1 MTPATAPPDAPPRAA
16 RPRDRR
22 PRTGL
27 VGPLFKWELVR
38 LARRGQ
44 DARARFILAVAILF
58 VLTAFTVA
66 WFPRVGP
73 SELLFGTSQ
82 MLSLDESARF
92 GERFALTFLLA
103 QLAVLVLLTPAYA
116 AGGIAEEKEK
126 KTFVF
131 LLVSDLTSR
140 EILFGKFLGRLVFL
154 LGVLA
159 AGLPILAITQLFG
172 GMSLK
177 FLLMSYLVT
186 ATTVT
191 VLAAVSA
198 AGACATDTFRGALF
212 RGYGLAALLVLFGC
226 GTHPIL
232 SPFGIIG
239 LVLFN
244 VEADSPETFW
254 VIGLAYAGGQLLVA
268 AGAVWLG
275 VRWVRQMR
283 AQPTRGP
290 RRWRDRPGVYKPR
303 VRAVDPDRVEREPII
318 LDDAG
323 HDGKPLPVARLVK
336 QAPRRRRP
344 LPLPEEVANRP
355 RVSGR
360 DPFLWKE
367 RYTTGTKQT
376 ADDDSIRGVLT
387 AVGVGI
393 GVTVAFFA
401 LIALLAVTLSGF
413 SRDGM
418 EKASGIMLLAG
429 VGAFLMYLLTV
440 GAAAAGSVVK
450 ERQRQTLE
458 SLLAIPVDRR
468 AILGP
473 KWRVS
478 VGRGWWWGGPGLAV
492 LPLAFLVSGAPAA
505 ALAAAAYVA
514 AAVPFTASLGLWLSV
529 RCRTLTRAVLW
540 LLLAIGGLLLA
551 PVAGWTLVTDSGL
564 VPAAALA
571 VAAASVA
578 GAAWLFWQLA
588 VREFER
594 EGRT

>member
-1 MTPATAPPDAPPRAA
+1 
-16 RPRDRR
+16 
-22 PRTGL
+22 
-27 VGPLFKWELVR
+27 
-38 LARRGQ
+38 
-44 DARARFILAVAILF
+44 
-58 VLTAFTVA
+58 
-66 WFPRVGP
+66 
-73 SELLFGTSQ
+73 
-82 MLSLDESARF
+82 
-92 GERFALTFLLA
+92 
-103 QLAVLVLLTPAYA
+103 
-116 AGGIAEEKEK
+116 
-126 KTFVF
+126 
-131 LLVSDLTSR
+131 
-140 EILFGKFLGRLVFL
+140 
-154 LGVLA
+154 
-159 AGLPILAITQLFG
+159 
-172 GMSLK
+172 
-177 FLLMSYLVT
+177 
-186 ATTVT
+186 
-191 VLAAVSA
+191 
-198 AGACATDTFRGALF
+198 
-212 RGYGLAALLVLFGC
+212 LLVLFGC

-283 AQPTRGP
+283 AQPTRDP

-303 VRAVDPDRVEREPII
+303 VRAIDPDRVEREPII

-323 HDGKPLPVARLVK
+323 RDGKPLPVARLVK

-344 LPLPEEVANRP
+344 PPPLPEEVANRP

-564 VPAAALA
+564 IPAALLA
-571 VAAASVA
+571 VAAVAIA

-594 EGRT
+594 EGRS